1 MISLPQIEAL
11 VWISQLGSFRRAALR
26 LNATQSAISKR
37 IQELEASLGFDI
49 FDRSQRTARLTARGE
64 EVLLISRKMLALQDD
79 MLSVK
84 TLGEA
89 KQKRIVRFG
98 VTDLTAVTWLP
109 KLIIELEN
117 RFPFILPEPEIGIAR
132 NLYDKLCHGELDI
145 IACPDVSNDADIKVA
160 KLANVALAWM
170 ARPGFIGTDRKL
182 RLEELAAFPLLLQG
196 GRSGPGHYLSKWL
209 KTEGITFEHVRN
221 SDSLMAVIG
230 MTIAGLGVSY
240 QPLQSFQ
247 HLIDSHKLA
256 LVDTVQRLPDI
267 PYVVMRRQD
276 NQPNF
281 MAALVELM
289 QEVCDYTQHF

>member
-37 IQELEASLGFDI
+37 IKELEASVGFDI

-64 EVLLISRKMLALQDD
+64 EVLLIARKMLALQDD

-145 IACPDVSNDADIKVA
+145 IACPDVSNDANIKVA

-267 PYVVMRRQD
+267 PYVVMHRQD

-281 MAALVELM
+281 MTALVELM